1 MLNLTRRAG
10 ESIIIGDDIRITI
23 RKINGGQAVV
33 SIEAPK
39 EINIVR
45 EELVNGCTESIRKY
59 HELED

>member
-39 EINIVR
+39 ELRIMR
-45 EELVNGCTESIRKY
+45 EEIINKPKLK
-59 HELED
+59 D